1 MIERS
6 ILFVPGDSAKKIARA
21 ADCQA
26 DAIVL
31 DLEDSVA
38 PSRRAEAR
46 AMVRAALDAR
56 AGSHRYWVRI
66 NALDSAEALA
76 DLAAVVGGAPDVI
89 LLPKASGASDV
100 IQLNHHLSA
109 LEVRDGVAPGSIKV
123 VAVATETGAAIF
135 GLGSY
140 APACPRLAGLTWG
153 AEDLASAVGA
163 ASNSD
168 EQGRLTP
175 LYEMARGLCLAAAAA
190 AGVEPIDTAFMD
202 IRDLEAL
209 ARNCAAA
216 RRDGFRAKLAIHP
229 DQVPVINATFTPSPA
244 EVERAQK
251 IVDAFAT
258 DPDVGVLQLD
268 GRMVDR
274 PHLEQAHKILAVHQ
288 LLVKKERS
296 WT

>member
-1 MIERS
+1 MTERS

-38 PSRRAEAR
+38 PSRRAQAR
-46 AMVRAALDAR
+46 ALVRAALDVR
-56 AGSHRYWVRI
+56 TGSHRHWVRI

-89 LLPKASGASDV
+89 VLPKARGSSDI
-100 IQLNHHLSA
+100 IQLHHHLSA
-109 LEVRDGVAPGSIKV
+109 LEVRDGVPPGSIKV

-140 APACPRLAGLTWG
+140 TPACPRLAGLTWG

-163 ASNSD
+163 VSNSD

-190 AGVEPIDTAFMD
+190 TGVEPIDTACMD
-202 IRDLEAL
+202 IRDLDAL

-229 DQVPVINATFTPSPA
+229 DQVPVINATFTPTPA
-244 EVERAQK
+244 EVEHARK

-258 DPDVGVLQLD
+258 DPDIGVIQLD

-274 PHLEQAHKILAVHQ
+274 PHLEQANKTLAVHQ
-288 LLVKKERS
+288 LLMKKNPA
-296 WT
+296 

>member
-1 MIERS
+1 MSERS

-26 DAIVL
+26 DAIVF

-38 PSRRAEAR
+38 PSRRAQAR

-89 LLPKASGASDV
+89 LLPKAGGASDV
-100 IQLNHHLSA
+100 IQLHHHLSA

-123 VAVATETGAAIF
+123 VGVATETGAAIF

-140 APACPRLAGLTWG
+140 TPACPRLRGLTWG
-153 AEDLASAVGA
+153 AEDLATAVGA
-163 ASNSD
+163 VSNSD

-190 AGVEPIDTAFMD
+190 AGVDPIDTAFMD
-202 IRDLEAL
+202 IRDLDAL

-229 DQVPVINATFTPSPA
+229 EQVPVINATFTPTPA
-244 EVERAQK
+244 EVERARK

-258 DPDVGVLQLD
+258 DPDVGVIQLD

-274 PHLEQAHKILAVHQ
+274 PHLEQARRILAVHE
-288 LLVKKERS
+288 ERS